1 MATAPAG
8 YSRLQ
13 IALHW
18 IVVLI
23 VAAQYVFHDYM
34 AEAYRA
40 WTRTQTVEVGAGAL
54 SHMLGGTLVLVFIL
68 WRLYLRMTRG
78 APAAPVGEPA
88 MLSLVARLTHLALYI
103 LLVLVPLSGIA
114 AWGFDV
120 KSAAGVHELLKN
132 ILFFV
137 ILLHFA
143 GAVFGQVVLK
153 NRVIGRMMKAEG

>member
-1 MATAPAG
+1 VANPPAG

-34 AEAYRA
+34 TAAWRA
-40 WTRTQTVEVGAGAL
+40 WNKTQAVEVGAGAL
-54 SHMLGGTLVLVFIL
+54 SHMLGGTLVLLFIL

-78 APAAPVGEPA
+78 APAAPTGEPA
-88 MLSLVARLTHLALYI
+88 MLTLLAKGTHLALYA

-114 AWGFDV
+114 AWSFDV
-120 KSAAGVHELLKN
+120 KRAAGVHELLKN
-132 ILFFV
+132 VLFFV
-137 ILLHFA
+137 ILLHLA

-153 NRVIGRMMKAEG
+153 NRVIGRMMKADG